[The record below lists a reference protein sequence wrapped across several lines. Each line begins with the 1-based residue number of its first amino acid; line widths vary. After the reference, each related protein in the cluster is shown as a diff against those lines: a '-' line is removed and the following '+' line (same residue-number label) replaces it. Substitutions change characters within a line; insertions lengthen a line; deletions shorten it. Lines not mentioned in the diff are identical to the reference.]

1 MFVLGDSGIEQCYI
15 EYYKKIINIE
25 VQNKYI
31 YVIIWLFIKIKIM
44 LTNKLNNENI
54 IEPMSVIA
62 DTLCYVGTLCVYA

>member
-31 YVIIWLFIKIKIM
+31 YVII
-44 LTNKLNNENI
+44 
-54 IEPMSVIA
+54 
-62 DTLCYVGTLCVYA
+62 